1 MTLTFSI
8 DWTLRCGK
16 GTNRKTQWF
25 TTHETVPC
33 KSKRQANWSPKM
45 GWQKAL
51 KLFENL
57 FCHKNT
63 QITANHFLLLF
74 PFEINKHK
82 QSAFKSH

>member
-33 KSKRQANWSPKM
+33 KSKRPANWSPKM
-45 GWQKAL
+45 GWQKSIKTIWESVL
-51 KLFENL
+51 PQKY
-57 FCHKNT
+57 
-63 QITANHFLLLF
+63 ANYCQPF
-74 PFEINKHK
+74 PIIISIWN
-82 QSAFKSH
+82 Q